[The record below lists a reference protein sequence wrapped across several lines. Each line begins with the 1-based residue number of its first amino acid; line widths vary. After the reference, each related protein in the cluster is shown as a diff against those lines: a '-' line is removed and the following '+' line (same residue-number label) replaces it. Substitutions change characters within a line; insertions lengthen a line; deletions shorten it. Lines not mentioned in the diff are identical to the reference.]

1 MSTPRTPTPESGLVL
16 GLESSGAE
24 EVSWICKLCEK
35 EFSGVKC
42 ELLECE
48 YCDKHFC
55 RKCLGL
61 SAAEYKLFA
70 KRSDLHWYC
79 PPCEEKAVKSIRIE
93 KEIEERCKD
102 YFSKFEKRLNDLEEK
117 ISQKTSVEDVQK
129 LIKESEKSGVSV
141 ENVQIV
147 VNEQLSEFRESEQ
160 RKLNVI
166 IFNAKESDKRE
177 VEVRKDEDLKL
188 LDKLCKIVK
197 SDISAIKNVT
207 RLGKRVVNEGGNVE
221 TRPMK
226 VVFED
231 MKSKSKFMS
240 NLSNLAS
247 ASEDLRSLS
256 VAQDM
261 TPKERGI
268 NKMKLAE
275 AKQKN
280 EELASGDFKFVVRGP
295 PWERKVMKVK
305 VNLQ

>member
-1 MSTPRTPTPESGLVL
+1 MSTPKLSTSESGLLL
-16 GLESSGAE
+16 GHESSGAE
-24 EVSWICKLCEK
+24 EIWLCKLCDK
-35 EFSGVKC
+35 EFSGGKC

-48 YCDKHFC
+48 YCEKHFC

-117 ISQKTSVEDVQK
+117 ISQKTSVEDVQN
-129 LIKESEKSGVSV
+129 LIKESEKGDARL
-141 ENVQIV
+141 ENVQTA
-147 VNEQLSEFRESEQ
+147 VNEQLTEFRESEQ

-166 IFNAKESDKRE
+166 IFNAKESDKRDGE
-177 VEVRKDEDLKL
+177 ARKEEDFKL
-188 LDKLCKIVK
+188 LDKLCKVMK
-197 SDISAIKNVT
+197 SDLEAIKNVT
-207 RLGKRVVNEGGNVE
+207 RLGKRVVKEGGGVE
-221 TRPMK
+221 RRPMR
-226 VVFED
+226 VIFED
-231 MKSKSKFMS
+231 AKSKSKFLS
-240 NLSNLAS
+240 NLGNLAS

-261 TPKERGI
+261 TPKEREI
-268 NKMKLAE
+268 NKKKFAE

-280 EELASGDFKFVVRGP
+280 EELGLGDFKFVVRGP

-305 VNLQ
+305 VKL

>member
-1 MSTPRTPTPESGLVL
+1 M
-16 GLESSGAE
+16 
-24 EVSWICKLCEK
+24 
-35 EFSGVKC
+35 
-42 ELLECE
+42 
-48 YCDKHFC
+48 
-55 RKCLGL
+55 
-61 SAAEYKLFA
+61 
-70 KRSDLHWYC
+70 
-79 PPCEEKAVKSIRIE
+79 
-93 KEIEERCKD
+93 
-102 YFSKFEKRLNDLEEK
+102 
-117 ISQKTSVEDVQK
+117 Q
-129 LIKESEKSGVSV
+129 
-141 ENVQIV
+141 NVQIV